1 MDSADGY
8 FTAGYNRHIGS
19 ADNIIASTKIY
30 QLADAQK
37 SLKSADE
44 TMGELIRLVGATK
57 VRSEASLSVFQSL
70 VRAIAYQMIST
81 KAAAAI
87 HGRLLD
93 QCDGDVQPQQILK
106 LGEVALRE
114 LGYSRAK
121 VASLLDLSEKCASGV
136 IPDDGALR
144 GLSDKELVHC
154 LTQVRGVGVWSVEML
169 MIFNL
174 RRPDVFPATDLGVR
188 RGHMLAY
195 GLDEMLDAKAL
206 LALSDAWRPYRSVA
220 AWYLW
225 RANDCVDWTEVQ
237 TGKTSPKKAKK
248 SHSKRPVNKKR

>member
-1 MDSADGY
+1 MSIYQVIHSMTD
-8 FTAGYNRHIGS
+8 FCWHIG
-19 ADNIIASTKIY
+19 AGFIATTNSYRLSVAKKY
-30 QLADAQK
+30 LSK
-37 SLKSADE
+37 ADE
-44 TMGELIRLVGATK
+44 TMGELIELVGPSK
-57 VRSEASLSVFQSL
+57 VRSEAELSVFQSL

-93 QCDGDVQPQQILK
+93 QCEADIQPQQVLD
-106 LGEVALRE
+106 LGDEKLRE

-121 VASLLDLSEKCASGV
+121 VASLLDLAEKCSTGV
-136 IPDDGALR
+136 IPNDTSLKK
-144 GLSDKELVHC
+144 LSDKELVKC

-174 RRPDVFPATDLGVR
+174 RRADVFPATDLGVR

-195 GLDEMLDAKAL
+195 RLEEMLEAKEL
-206 LALSDAWRPYRSVA
+206 LASSDIWQPYRSVA

-225 RANDCVDWTEVQ
+225 RANDCVDWTVVN
-237 TGKTSPKKAKK
+237 AK
-248 SHSKRPVNKKR
+248 SKRKKRSSKKRAK